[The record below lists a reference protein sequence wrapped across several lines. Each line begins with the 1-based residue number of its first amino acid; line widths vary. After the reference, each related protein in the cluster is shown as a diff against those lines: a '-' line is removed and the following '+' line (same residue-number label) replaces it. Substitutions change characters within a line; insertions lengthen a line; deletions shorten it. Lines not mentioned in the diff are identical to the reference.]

1 MQHKVIYFNYQ
12 LLYLYVLII
21 IIFIE
26 LYHHDYDK
34 LQNMFIINLIIRLE
48 YQVYVSN
55 FYITIFII

>member
-34 LQNMFIINLIIRLE
+34 LQNKFIINLIIRLE

-55 FYITIFII
+55 FYITIFLI